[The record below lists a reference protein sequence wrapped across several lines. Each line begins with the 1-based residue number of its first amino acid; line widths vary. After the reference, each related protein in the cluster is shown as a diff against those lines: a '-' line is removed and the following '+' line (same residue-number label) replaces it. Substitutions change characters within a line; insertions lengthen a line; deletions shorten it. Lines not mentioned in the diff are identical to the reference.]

1 VISWFQSEHAYPN
14 LGAIFGSGVKVVV
27 DEELG
32 TNVLGE
38 SIAELQRSKMT
49 SATRKHTKS
58 RKSCSRGIQEKYG
71 SPNERR
77 DMQQPTPKSLPS
89 FFSFSSS
96 FFELVLADVTS
107 LATSSDGKRRCS
119 L

>member
-1 VISWFQSEHAYPN
+1 MSTLTRSWSH
-14 LGAIFGSGVKVVV
+14 LRSGVKVVV

-49 SATRKHTKS
+49 SATRKHTRS
-58 RKSCSRGIQEKYG
+58 RKLCSRGIQEKHG

-77 DMQQPTPKSLPS
+77 DMTTHPESLP

>member
-1 VISWFQSEHAYPN
+1 MISWFQSEHAYPN

-49 SATRKHTKS
+49 SATRKIHEISQTQIVLEGHSGKTWKS
-58 RKSCSRGIQEKYG
+58 K
-71 SPNERR
+71 
-77 DMQQPTPKSLPS
+77 
-89 FFSFSSS
+89 
-96 FFELVLADVTS
+96 
-107 LATSSDGKRRCS
+107 
-119 L
+119 